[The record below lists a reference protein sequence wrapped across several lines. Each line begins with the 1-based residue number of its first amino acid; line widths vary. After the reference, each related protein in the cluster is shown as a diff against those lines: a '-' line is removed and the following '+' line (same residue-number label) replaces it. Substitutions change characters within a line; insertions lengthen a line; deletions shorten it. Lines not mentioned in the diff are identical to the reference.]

1 MNIIR
6 KIDGVDAIALMAFV
20 TIHNKP
26 NAVKIKDKTIIID
39 EKELEELLEEMG
51 SN

>member
-1 MNIIR
+1 MRN
-6 KIDGVDAIALMAFV
+6 IDGIDAIALMAFV

-26 NAVKIKDKTIIID
+26 NAVKIENKTIIID
-39 EKELEELLEEMG
+39 EKELEELVEEMG